1 MKKEF
6 IYYSVLTLVIALLLF
21 FETNLFNDNT
31 KFVSKV
37 VEVEEFQKLDIDLDC
52 NIYVSLGEEQ
62 KVVFE
67 GPEKYLSKVE
77 TRLENGVLTIFCKKP
92 GLFAELFN
100 YSTENPESVNIYVK
114 LTDSDQLIMPKKGN
128 LISNETLQLLEQN
141 RNTLFS
147 LNYNIENILRLI
159 SNQLGFIRIR

>member
-6 IYYSVLTLVIALLLF
+6 IYYSILTLVIALLLF

-37 VEVEEFQKLDIDLDC
+37 VEVKEFEKLDIDLNC
-52 NIYVSLGEEQ
+52 NIYVSIGEEQ

-67 GPEKYLSKVE
+67 GSAKYLNKVE
-77 TRLENGVLTIFCKKP
+77 THLENGVLKIFCKKP
-92 GLFAELFN
+92 GLFAELLN
-100 YSTENPESVNIYVK
+100 YSTENPESINIYVK

-128 LISNETLQLLEQN
+128 LISNETLQLHE
-141 RNTLFS
+141 RNKATFLS
-147 LNYNIENILRLI
+147 LNYSIENILRLI

>member
-67 GPEKYLSKVE
+67 GPAKYLSKVE